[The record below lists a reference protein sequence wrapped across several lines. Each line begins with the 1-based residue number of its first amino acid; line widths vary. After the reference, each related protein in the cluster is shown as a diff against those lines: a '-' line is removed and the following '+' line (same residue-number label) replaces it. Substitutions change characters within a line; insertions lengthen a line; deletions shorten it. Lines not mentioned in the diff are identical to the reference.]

1 MDSIKPA
8 VVFNAVK
15 ANRLRKLQPF
25 VHFPK
30 TDLVTCNQCR
40 YANATT
46 FTYCTN
52 CGHPLFKGSSTDI
65 LYKVRIK
72 RRAELLHKSE
82 SAIYAA
88 RLMMYILSAVAL
100 TGTALLLSKLDNRYL
115 LGLVSFISSLLYFIL
130 ARWSTRKPFTA
141 LMVSFVIILTFSVIM
156 IFGQFSRMFTTV
168 TGLYSL
174 ILLGIVSWF
183 LLKGIQGA
191 YKADLINEE
200 IQIP

>member
-1 MDSIKPA
+1 
-8 VVFNAVK
+8 
-15 ANRLRKLQPF
+15 
-25 VHFPK
+25 
-30 TDLVTCNQCR
+30 
-40 YANATT
+40 
-46 FTYCTN
+46 
-52 CGHPLFKGSSTDI
+52 
-65 LYKVRIK
+65 
-72 RRAELLHKSE
+72 
-82 SAIYAA
+82 
-88 RLMMYILSAVAL
+88 MYILSAVAL